1 MTVEPVL
8 RELTARFPGTCVI
21 CAVPITKG
29 TRVLYD
35 DHAKKV
41 RCVSHTAT
49 EPGPVAEVAAWE
61 PHAPADMAAGPFAP
75 PVPPVS
81 TDVAVVPLA
90 DLVPELAEVTK
101 ATSCTGCKIPL
112 ARGALAVRDW
122 RTWLC
127 VTCGGLS
134 ELVDR
139 GIAGASA
146 RAEHLDR
153 RDRREQH
160 VRSNHKYLGGVIL
173 ALNPDEAQ
181 GAKWGV
187 GAVGEER
194 LGPALTKV
202 AEAVG
207 GYALHDRAIPGSSA
221 NLDHIVVVP
230 TGVFVVD
237 SKRWSGRIE
246 IRDVGGW
253 FKTDLRVY
261 VGGRDRSSVIGSGQK
276 QAERINTA
284 LRAATVDDTIVCRA
298 AMCFVDGEWPLL
310 GASDHLIGGVHV
322 CPPRTLYKHLQA
334 TGTLSD
340 DDCRRIAQIFAAA
353 FPAKKTTR

>member
-1 MTVEPVL
+1 ML

-21 CAVPITKG
+21 CAVPIAKG

-35 DHAKKV
+35 DGAKKV

-49 EPGPVAEVAAWE
+49 EAGPVAPVAAWD
-61 PHAPADMAAGPFAP
+61 PPAPADIAAAP
-75 PVPPVS
+75 VARPAPE
-81 TDVAVVPLA
+81 DVAVAHSTDA
-90 DLVPELAEVTK
+90 DPELAEVTK
-101 ATSCTGCKIPL
+101 ATSCTGCQIPL
-112 ARGALAVRDW
+112 ARGALAVRIG

-127 VTCGGLS
+127 VTCGGMT
-134 ELVDR
+134 ELVDS

-153 RDRREQH
+153 RDRREQQ
-160 VRSNHKYLGGVIL
+160 VRSSHKYLGGVIL
-173 ALNPDEAQ
+173 ALNPDDAQ

-207 GYALHDRAIPGSSA
+207 GHALHDRAIPGSSA

-230 TGVFVVD
+230 AGVFVVD
-237 SKRWSGRIE
+237 SKRWNGRIE

-253 FKTDLRVY
+253 FKTDIRVY

-284 LRAATVDDTIVCRA
+284 LRAAAVADTIVCRA
-298 AMCFVDGEWPLL
+298 AMCFVEGEWPLL
-310 GASDHLIGGVHV
+310 GASDHVIGGVRIS
-322 CPPRTLYKHLQA
+322 PPRILYKHLQA
-334 TGTLSD
+334 TGTLD
-340 DDCRRIAQIFAAA
+340 GDDCRRIAQVLAAA
-353 FPAKKTTR
+353 FPVKQTTR